1 MRRFRRIQKSMSRPR
16 PFSRPSRP
24 DGSPAYNAPRGA
36 FTGKGKQKRDVVS
49 TMNQSLH
56 RNSRAKKAPAPLPA
70 GVTGTAEQ
78 GG

>member
-1 MRRFRRIQKSMSRPR
+1 MSH
-16 PFSRPSRP
+16 PFHRPSRP
-24 DGSPAYNAPRGA
+24 DGNPPYATPRGG

-49 TMNQSLH
+49 TTHLSLH

-70 GVTGTAEQ
+70 GVTGTGEQ